1 MSGETPRGDAPGEA
15 RPATES
21 GSETSSTSGGAPG
34 GEESG
39 RQAVPIEAIPT
50 RELLVWML
58 GVLGAKAW
66 QGMGLMPNP
75 ASGKIERDLGEAK
88 IAIDAFA
95 GLLDAMRS
103 QLEGQAL
110 RDTEALLT
118 TLRVNF
124 VEKSSG
130 A

>member
-1 MSGETPRGDAPGEA
+1 MSEEK
-15 RPATES
+15 PAAKDEIPTGPE
-21 GSETSSTSGGAPG
+21 ETSAKPAGNEGAEGGAP
-34 GEESG
+34 
-39 RQAVPIEAIPT
+39 QAVPLDAIST

-66 QGMGLMPNP
+66 QGMGLVANP
-75 ASGKIERDLGEAK
+75 SSGKIEKNLPEAK

-95 GLLDAMRS
+95 ALVEALRP

-118 TLRVNF
+118 TLRLNF
-124 VEKSSG
+124 VEKSAGS
-130 A
+130 